1 MLKINSGNNLALF
14 FLASYE
20 FLVKSEVM
28 NFGTY
33 LVIFIIFMW
42 AGALVFWA
50 WHQNRGGI
58 LQGSTKYDY
67 TELQNLI

>member
-1 MLKINSGNNLALF
+1 MLKMNLELILALF
-14 FLASYE
+14 SWVENRILA
-20 FLVKSEVM
+20 KSEVM

-42 AGALVFWA
+42 AGALYFRA
-50 WHQNRGGI
+50 WHQNRSGI

-67 TELQNLI
+67 TEL